1 MVVLIWAALGAL
13 LGWLASAIIR
23 TTDRQARFLSI
34 VVGMAGA
41 LFGGALFR
49 GVGNVWAMNLDAL
62 SVGALLVAVLS
73 ATILLVLA
81 RLARLTG

>member
-1 MVVLIWAALGAL
+1 VVILIWVALGAF
-13 LGWLASAIIR
+13 LGWLASTIMR
-23 TTDRQARFLSI
+23 TLDRQARFLSI

-49 GVGNVWAMNLDAL
+49 GVGNVWAMNLDAF
-62 SVGALLVAVLS
+62 SVSALLVAVLS